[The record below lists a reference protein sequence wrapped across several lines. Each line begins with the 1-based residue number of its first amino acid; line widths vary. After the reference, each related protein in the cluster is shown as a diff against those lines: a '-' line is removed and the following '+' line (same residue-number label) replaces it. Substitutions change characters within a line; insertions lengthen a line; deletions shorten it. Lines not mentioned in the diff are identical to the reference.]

1 MKLLLT
7 EITPSLN
14 SYLSILNR
22 DDPFFNAPF
31 HAHPEVELVYVKESY
46 GKRIIGD
53 RIEAFEAGDM
63 VFIGSNLPHV
73 WLNDE
78 SFYQGATS
86 TRAKSS
92 VLYFNK
98 LIFSSIFYSMQEAK
112 KINEFFEKAERG
124 IRIEGQTRDIIAGKL
139 EEMEQKQ
146 DLERIIA
153 LLEILHILSVSRDLS
168 YITSEG
174 YSQPVRNA
182 GSDRLSEVYKYV
194 QVHFKE
200 DISLQT
206 VSTIAHLTPQSFCR
220 LFRKRTNKNFVE
232 YLNQVRISNACKY
245 LLETD
250 WTISQIAYNCGYKTV
265 SNFNKIFKES
275 TGLNPKAYREN
286 SESVKQEY

>member
-1 MKLLLT
+1 MKLLQT

-14 SYLSILNR
+14 SYLSVLER
-22 DDPFFNAPF
+22 DDPYFTAPF
-31 HAHPEVELVYVKESY
+31 HSHPEVELVYVKESH

-53 RIEAFEAGDM
+53 KIEPFEAGDM

-78 SFYQGATS
+78 SFYKEDTGI
-86 TRAKSS
+86 RARSS

-98 LIFSSIFYSMQEAK
+98 SIFSSVFYTMSETQ
-112 KINEFFEKAERG
+112 KIHDFFARAERG
-124 IRIEGQTRDIIAGKL
+124 IKIEGKTREIIASKL
-139 EEMEQKQ
+139 DAMVHKK

-153 LLEILHILSVSRDLS
+153 LLDILHVLSISTDTS

-174 YSQPVRNA
+174 YAQPVKSAN
-182 GSDRLSEVYKYV
+182 SDRLADVYKYV
-194 QVHFKE
+194 QANFKE

-220 LFRKRTNKNFVE
+220 LFRKRTNRNFVE

-265 SNFNKIFKES
+265 SNFNKIFKDA

-286 SESVKQEY
+286 VEM

>member
-1 MKLLLT
+1 MKLLQT

>member
-1 MKLLLT
+1 MKLLQT

-14 SYLSILNR
+14 SYLSILHR

-31 HAHPEVELVYVKESY
+31 HAHPEVELVYVKESF

-53 RIEAFEAGDM
+53 KIEPFEPGDM

-78 SFYQGATS
+78 TFYNGSNKQ
-86 TRAKSS
+86 RAKSA

-98 LIFSSIFYSMQEAK
+98 LIFSSVFYSMKEAK
-112 KINEFFEKAERG
+112 KVNEFFGKAERG
-124 IRIEGQTRDIIAGKL
+124 IKIEGKTREIVARKM
-139 EEMEQKQ
+139 EELVEKK
-146 DLERIIA
+146 DLERIIG
-153 LLEILHILSVSRDLS
+153 LLEILQVLCESDELS

-174 YSQPVRNA
+174 YAQPVRNGDA
-182 GSDRLSEVYKYV
+182 DRLSDVYKYV
-194 QVHFKE
+194 QTHFKE

-265 SNFNKIFKES
+265 SNFNKIFKET
-275 TGLNPKAYREN
+275 TGLNPKAYREG
-286 SESVKQEY
+286 VTL